1 MRITNVLDLS
11 TPASPPLEMTDTGDV
26 YSGPEP
32 SGPLLPYVYSFSS
45 SSKKALMS
53 AAKSKRSSG
62 RARS

>member
-1 MRITNVLDLS
+1 MRITNILDLS
-11 TPASPPLEMTDTGDV
+11 PPREMTYAGDGS
-26 YSGPEP
+26 SGPDH
-32 SGPLLPYVYSFSS
+32 SGPLLPYVFHFSS